1 LGDRTAIEKQAML
14 QAQQLVERAAGADSH
29 KTTARQGAANMLAE
43 FYQAVGWHVS
53 VQWK

>member
-1 LGDRTAIEKQAML
+1 MEKQAML
-14 QAQQLVERAAGADSH
+14 QAQQLVERAAGSDHNKAA
-29 KTTARQGAANMLAE
+29 ARQGVASMLAE